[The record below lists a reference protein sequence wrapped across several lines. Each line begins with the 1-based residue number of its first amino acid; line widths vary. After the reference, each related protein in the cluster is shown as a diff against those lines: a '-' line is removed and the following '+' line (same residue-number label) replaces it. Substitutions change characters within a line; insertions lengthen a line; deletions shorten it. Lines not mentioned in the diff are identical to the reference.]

1 MGYRRRSSGVRA
13 TLFVLAIVCVALLS
27 SCAAGPNPAV
37 GATEDPAGFWMGLWH
52 GLILIVTFFISLF
65 TDDVSV
71 YEVANSGNWY
81 DFGFVLGAS
90 MALGGTGRGAAGR
103 RRR

>member
-1 MGYRRRSSGVRA
+1 MGYRRRSGAVRA
-13 TLFVLAIVCVALLS
+13 TLWLAIVCVALLS

-52 GLILIVTFFISLF
+52 GIILIVTFFISLF

-71 YEVANSGNWY
+71 YEVTNTGNWY

-103 RRR
+103 KRR